1 MSEVPVIT
9 VDGPSG
15 SGKGTVSS
23 LLAQQLGWHLLDS
36 GALYRLTALAALKA
50 QIALDDIVAL
60 SKLAKNLDVSFRT
73 CNKSSQMQI
82 FLAEEDVSLQ
92 IRTEEVSLS
101 ASKVA
106 AISEVRDNLFTRQ
119 QGFAQSPGLVA
130 DGRDMGTV
138 VFPDA
143 DIKFFITALAEE
155 RAQRRLKQLQAQGID
170 ANIQRIFEDIVAR
183 DRRDSERAIA
193 PLLPATDA
201 IIIDTTPL
209 TVDEVLVE
217 IKTHLKGKG
226 LL

>member
-1 MSEVPVIT
+1 MNEVPVIT
-9 VDGPSG
+9 IDGPSG

-50 QIALDDIVAL
+50 QADLDDIAAL
-60 SKLAKNLDVSFRT
+60 SALAKDLDVSFRT
-73 CNKSSQMQI
+73 CDGSSQRQI
-82 FLAEEDVSLQ
+82 FLGEEDVSLQ

-106 AISEVRDNLFTRQ
+106 AITEVRDSLFARQ
-119 QGFAQSPGLVA
+119 QAFAQMPGLVA

-138 VFPDA
+138 VFPHA
-143 DIKFFITALAEE
+143 TMKFYITASAEA

-183 DRRDSERAIA
+183 DKRDSERAIS

-209 TVDEVLVE
+209 SIEEVIVE
-217 IKTHLKGKG
+217 IKMHLKHKG

>member
-1 MSEVPVIT
+1 MNEVPVVTI
-9 VDGPSG
+9 DGPSG

-50 QIALDDIVAL
+50 QVELDDIDAL
-60 SKLAKNLDVSFRT
+60 SELAKELDVSFRT
-73 CNKSSQMQI
+73 CDNSSQRQI
-82 FLAEEDVSLQ
+82 FLNEEDVSLQ

-106 AISEVRDNLFTRQ
+106 AITEVRDSLFARQ
-119 QGFAQSPGLVA
+119 QAFAQLPGLVA

-138 VFPDA
+138 VFPNA
-143 DIKFFITALAEE
+143 TMKFYITASAEE

-183 DRRDSERAIA
+183 DKRDSERAIS
-193 PLLPATDA
+193 PLLPAADA

-209 TVDEVLVE
+209 SIEEVIVE
-217 IKTHLKGKG
+217 IKMHLKRKG